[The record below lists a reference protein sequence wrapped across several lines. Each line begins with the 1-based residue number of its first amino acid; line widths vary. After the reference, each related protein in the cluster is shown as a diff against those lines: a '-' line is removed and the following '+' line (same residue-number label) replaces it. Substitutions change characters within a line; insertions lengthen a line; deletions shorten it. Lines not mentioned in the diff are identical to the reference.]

1 MMLSQPI
8 ADSTAA
14 ATTIINE
21 NSTWGERLGLG
32 FQTLLQGMLTIFTI
46 LFIIYIFI
54 LILGKAM
61 TAAKKDKKSSK
72 KSGKNEVVATEKAT
86 EPTANTVS
94 PVSANND
101 EELVAVIAAA
111 ISAYTKEPTTK
122 FRVVSF
128 KHIK

>member
-1 MMLSQPI
+1 MMLSQQI
-8 ADSTAA
+8 ADSSTAA
-14 ATTIINE
+14 ATVINE

-32 FQTLLQGMLTIFTI
+32 FQTLLLGMLTIFAI
-46 LFIIYIFI
+46 LFIIYIII
-54 LILGKAM
+54 LVLGKVM
-61 TAAKKDKKSSK
+61 TAAKKGKKSK
-72 KSGKNEVVATEKAT
+72 KKDVVVTEKAS

-111 ISAYTKEPTTK
+111 ISAYTKEPSTK

>member
-8 ADSTAA
+8 ADSSASAA
-14 ATTIINE
+14 TIINE
-21 NSTWGERLGLG
+21 NSTLGDRLGLG

-54 LILGKAM
+54 FILGKVM
-61 TAAKKDKKSSK
+61 TASKNGKKSK
-72 KSGKNEVVATEKAT
+72 KSGKNTAVAAEK
-86 EPTANTVS
+86 EPETTNTVS
-94 PVSANND
+94 PISENND

>member
-8 ADSTAA
+8 VDSSTAA
-14 ATTIINE
+14 TTVINE
-21 NSTWGERLGLG
+21 NSTLGDRLGLG
-32 FQTLLQGMLTIFTI
+32 FQTLLQGMLTIFAI

-61 TAAKKDKKSSK
+61 TAAKKGKKSK
-72 KSGKNEVVATEKAT
+72 KSKKNEVVATEKAS
-86 EPTANTVS
+86 EPTANTGS

-111 ISAYTKEPTTK
+111 ISAYTKEPATK

>member
-21 NSTWGERLGLG
+21 NSTWGDRLGLG
-32 FQTLLQGMLTIFTI
+32 FQTLLQGMLTIFAI

-61 TAAKKDKKSSK
+61 TAAKGDKKSK
-72 KSGKNEVVATEKAT
+72 KSKKNEVVATEKAS

-111 ISAYTKEPTTK
+111 ISAYTKEPATK

>member
-21 NSTWGERLGLG
+21 NSTWGDRLGLG
-32 FQTLLQGMLTIFTI
+32 FQTLLQGMLTIFAI

-61 TAAKKDKKSSK
+61 TAAKGDKKSK
-72 KSGKNEVVATEKAT
+72 KSKKNEVVATEKAS
-86 EPTANTVS
+86 ESTANTVS

-111 ISAYTKEPTTK
+111 ISAYTKEPATK

>member
-21 NSTWGERLGLG
+21 NSTWGDRLGLG
-32 FQTLLQGMLTIFTI
+32 FQTLLQGMLTIFAI

-61 TAAKKDKKSSK
+61 TAAKGDKKSK
-72 KSGKNEVVATEKAT
+72 KSKKNEVVATEKAS
-86 EPTANTVS
+86 ESTANTVS

>member
-21 NSTWGERLGLG
+21 NSTWGDRLGLG
-32 FQTLLQGMLTIFTI
+32 FQTLLQGMLTIFAI

-61 TAAKKDKKSSK
+61 TAAKGDKKSK
-72 KSGKNEVVATEKAT
+72 KSKKNEVVATEKAS
-86 EPTANTVS
+86 ESTANTVS
-94 PVSANND
+94 PVSASND

-111 ISAYTKEPTTK
+111 ISAYTKEPVTK

>member
-1 MMLSQPI
+1 MMLSQQI
-8 ADSTAA
+8 ADSSTAA
-14 ATTIINE
+14 ATVINE

-32 FQTLLQGMLTIFTI
+32 FQTLLLGMLTIFAI
-46 LFIIYIFI
+46 LFIIYI
-54 LILGKAM
+54 LILVLGKVM
-61 TAAKKDKKSSK
+61 TAAKKGKKSK
-72 KSGKNEVVATEKAT
+72 KKDVVVTEKAS

-111 ISAYTKEPTTK
+111 ISAYTKEPSTK

>member
-8 ADSTAA
+8 VDSSTAA
-14 ATTIINE
+14 TTVINE
-21 NSTWGERLGLG
+21 NSTLGDRLGLG
-32 FQTLLQGMLTIFTI
+32 FQTLLQGMLTIFAI

-61 TAAKKDKKSSK
+61 TAAKGDKKSK
-72 KSGKNEVVATEKAT
+72 KSKKNEVVATEKAS
-86 EPTANTVS
+86 ESTANTVS

>member
-8 ADSTAA
+8 VDSSTAA
-14 ATTIINE
+14 TTVINE
-21 NSTWGERLGLG
+21 NSTLGDRLGLG
-32 FQTLLQGMLTIFTI
+32 FQTLLLGMLTIFAI
-46 LFIIYIFI
+46 LFIIYIII
-54 LILGKAM
+54 LVLGKAM

-72 KSGKNEVVATEKAT
+72 KSGKNEVVATEKAS

-94 PVSANND
+94 TVSASND

-111 ISAYTKEPTTK
+111 ISAYTKEPVTK

>member
-21 NSTWGERLGLG
+21 NSTWGDRLGLG
-32 FQTLLQGMLTIFTI
+32 FQTLLQGMLTIFAI

-61 TAAKKDKKSSK
+61 TAAKGDKKSK
-72 KSGKNEVVATEKAT
+72 KSKKNEVVATEKAS
-86 EPTANTVS
+86 ESTANTVS

-111 ISAYTKEPTTK
+111 ISAYTKEPVTK
-122 FRVVSF
+122 FRVESF

>member
-8 ADSTAA
+8 VDSSTAA
-14 ATTIINE
+14 ATVINE
-21 NSTWGERLGLG
+21 NSTLGDRLGLG
-32 FQTLLQGMLTIFTI
+32 FQTLLLGMLTIFAI
-46 LFIIYIFI
+46 LFIIYIII
-54 LILGKAM
+54 LVLGKVM
-61 TAAKKDKKSSK
+61 TAAKKGKKSK
-72 KSGKNEVVATEKAT
+72 KSKKNEVVATEKAS

-111 ISAYTKEPTTK
+111 ISAYTKEPATK

>member
-21 NSTWGERLGLG
+21 NSTWGDRLGLG
-32 FQTLLQGMLTIFTI
+32 FQTLLQGMLTIFAI

-61 TAAKKDKKSSK
+61 TAAKGDKKSK
-72 KSGKNEVVATEKAT
+72 KSKKNEVVATEKAS

>member
-8 ADSTAA
+8 VDSTAA

-72 KSGKNEVVATEKAT
+72 KSGKNEVVATEKAS

-94 PVSANND
+94 PVSASND

-111 ISAYTKEPTTK
+111 ISAYTKEPVTK

>member
-21 NSTWGERLGLG
+21 NSTWGDRLGLG
-32 FQTLLQGMLTIFTI
+32 FQTLLQGMLTIFAI

-61 TAAKKDKKSSK
+61 TAAKGDKKSK
-72 KSGKNEVVATEKAT
+72 KSKKNEVVATEKAS
-86 EPTANTVS
+86 ESTANTVS

-111 ISAYTKEPTTK
+111 ISAYTKEPVTK

>member
-1 MMLSQPI
+1 MMLSQQI
-8 ADSTAA
+8 ADSSTAA
-14 ATTIINE
+14 ATVINE

-32 FQTLLQGMLTIFTI
+32 FQTLLLGMLTIFAI
-46 LFIIYIFI
+46 LFIIYILI
-54 LILGKAM
+54 LVLGKAM
-61 TAAKKDKKSSK
+61 TAAKKGKKSK
-72 KSGKNEVVATEKAT
+72 KKDVVVTEKAS

-94 PVSANND
+94 PISANND

-111 ISAYTKEPTTK
+111 ISAYTKEPSTK

>member
-1 MMLSQPI
+1 MKQKGTLRLI
-8 ADSTAA
+8 AGLQALAA
-14 ATTIINE
+14 VT
-21 NSTWGERLGLG
+21 
-32 FQTLLQGMLTIFTI
+32 GMLAAG
-46 LFIIYIFI
+46 IISV
-54 LILGKAM
+54 GAEEKAM
-61 TAAKKDKKSSK
+61 TAAKGDKKSK
-72 KSGKNEVVATEKAT
+72 KSKKNEVVATEKAS

>member
-21 NSTWGERLGLG
+21 NSTLGDRLGLG
-32 FQTLLQGMLTIFTI
+32 FQTLLQGMLTIFAI

-61 TAAKKDKKSSK
+61 TAAKGDKKSK
-72 KSGKNEVVATEKAT
+72 KSKKNEVVATEKAS
-86 EPTANTVS
+86 ESTANTVS

-111 ISAYTKEPTTK
+111 ISAYTKEPATK